1 MNGPPCK
8 GCVYV
13 CVCVPMM
20 TLLMMPMMMNKHN
33 GLKQAVRACK
43 NNNKGDYKQQV
54 CTLFCNLTIPTPSPS
69 TGHFAPFFK
78 ASIKQQLERNKTKR
92 RTKKA
97 YKGWGLRRKYG
108 KSEEIISLLVTKVS
122 YRPLCRCS
130 RCGVVCLVEIE

>member
-1 MNGPPCK
+1 
-8 GCVYV
+8 
-13 CVCVPMM
+13 MM

-54 CTLFCNLTIPTPSPS
+54 CTLFCNLTNPPS

-92 RTKKA
+92 RTKKNVVGVGI
-97 YKGWGLRRKYG
+97 KK
-108 KSEEIISLLVTKVS
+108 KVWKK
-122 YRPLCRCS
+122 
-130 RCGVVCLVEIE
+130 